1 MEVEGLAIDLQTIL
15 TLRQDFQDLSVN
27 LRRRLVETDE
37 SINQV
42 AQTWRD
48 NNFLKFYETF
58 KQDKDRLEPLFQRVD
73 VFDSEFLALV
83 EYNLRDYIGTNDTY

>member
-73 VFDSEFLALV
+73 VFDNEFLALV

>member
-1 MEVEGLAIDLQTIL
+1 MEVEGLANDLQTIV
-15 TLRQDFQDLSVN
+15 TLREEFQKLSVN
-27 LRRRLVETDE
+27 LRRQLDETDE

-48 NNFLKFYETF
+48 DNFLKFYETF

-73 VFDSEFLALV
+73 VFDNEFLAEV
-83 EYNLRDYIGTNDTY
+83 ENNLWGYVNINNTY

>member
-1 MEVEGLAIDLQTIL
+1 MEVEGLANDLQTIL

-73 VFDSEFLALV
+73 VFDNEFLALV

>member
-1 MEVEGLAIDLQTIL
+1 MEVEGLAIDLQTNV
-15 TLRQDFQDLSVN
+15 TLREDFRDLSVN
-27 LRRRLVETDE
+27 LRRQLDETDQ

-48 NNFLKFYETF
+48 ENFLKFYETF

-73 VFDSEFLALV
+73 VFENEFLAEV
-83 EYNLRDYIGTNDTY
+83 EYNLRDYIGINDTY

>member
-1 MEVEGLAIDLQTIL
+1 MEVEGLAIDLQTIV
-15 TLRQDFQDLSVN
+15 TLREEFQQLSVN
-27 LRRRLVETDE
+27 LRRRLDETDE

-58 KQDKDRLEPLFQRVD
+58 KQDKDRLEPLFRRVD
-73 VFDSEFLALV
+73 VFEDEFLSDV
-83 EYNLRDYIGTNDTY
+83 EYNLRLYLRINDTY